1 MLIVFATKKSFRVY
15 TRNLIKKYTE
25 QLMNLLELGAL
36 AQIAGAIAIIV
47 SLILVLIELRKTL
60 QQHLLSNTLA
70 RSIEVEKMHYQQMD
84 ESMANL
90 IVKGRKSYVDL
101 DENEK
106 IRLESY
112 VLQKLAIY
120 SRGYAI
126 AAASTYGQPTQ
137 HLKHRIKTNAE
148 DFLSYQGIQECYKDL
163 EKRDLINENYFV
175 KEIEI
180 AV

>member
-1 MLIVFATKKSFRVY
+1 
-15 TRNLIKKYTE
+15 
-25 QLMNLLELGAL
+25 MNLLELGAL

-126 AAASTYGQPTQ
+126 AAASGYGQPTQ

-148 DFLSYQGIQECYKDL
+148 DFLSYRGIQECYKEL

-180 AV
+180 VV

>member
-1 MLIVFATKKSFRVY
+1 
-15 TRNLIKKYTE
+15 
-25 QLMNLLELGAL
+25 MNLLELGAL
-36 AQIAGAIAIIV
+36 AQIAGAIAIII

-101 DENEK
+101 NENEK

-126 AAASTYGQPTQ
+126 AAASAYGQPTQ

-148 DFLSYQGIQECYKDL
+148 DFLSYRGIQECYKDL

-180 AV
+180 VV

>member
-1 MLIVFATKKSFRVY
+1 
-15 TRNLIKKYTE
+15 
-25 QLMNLLELGAL
+25 MNLLELGAL
-36 AQIAGAIAIIV
+36 AQIAGAIAIII

-90 IVKGRKSYVDL
+90 IVKGRKSYVGL

-126 AAASTYGQPTQ
+126 AAASAYGQPTQ

-148 DFLSYQGIQECYKDL
+148 DFLSYRGIQECYKEL

-180 AV
+180 VV

>member
-1 MLIVFATKKSFRVY
+1 
-15 TRNLIKKYTE
+15 
-25 QLMNLLELGAL
+25 MNLLELGAL
-36 AQIAGAIAIIV
+36 AQIAGAIAIII

-126 AAASTYGQPTQ
+126 AAASAYGQPTQ

-148 DFLSYQGIQECYKDL
+148 DFISYRGIQECYKDL

-180 AV
+180 VV

>member
-1 MLIVFATKKSFRVY
+1 
-15 TRNLIKKYTE
+15 
-25 QLMNLLELGAL
+25 MNLLELGAL
-36 AQIAGAIAIIV
+36 AQIAGAIAIII

-126 AAASTYGQPTQ
+126 AAASACGQPTQ

-148 DFLSYQGIQECYKDL
+148 DFLSYRGIQECYKEL

-180 AV
+180 VV

>member
-1 MLIVFATKKSFRVY
+1 
-15 TRNLIKKYTE
+15 
-25 QLMNLLELGAL
+25 MNLLELGAL
-36 AQIAGAIAIIV
+36 AQIAGAIAIII

-126 AAASTYGQPTQ
+126 AAASAYGQPTQ

-148 DFLSYQGIQECYKDL
+148 DFLSYRGIQECYKEL

-180 AV
+180 VV

>member
-1 MLIVFATKKSFRVY
+1 
-15 TRNLIKKYTE
+15 
-25 QLMNLLELGAL
+25 MNLLELGAL
-36 AQIAGAIAIIV
+36 AQIAGAIAIII
-47 SLILVLIELRKTL
+47 SLILLLIELRKTL

-101 DENEK
+101 NENEK

-126 AAASTYGQPTQ
+126 AAASAYGQPTQ

-148 DFLSYQGIQECYKDL
+148 DFLSYRGIQECYKDL

-180 AV
+180 VV

>member
-1 MLIVFATKKSFRVY
+1 MK
-15 TRNLIKKYTE
+15 
-25 QLMNLLELGAL
+25 
-36 AQIAGAIAIIV
+36 
-47 SLILVLIELRKTL
+47 
-60 QQHLLSNTLA
+60 
-70 RSIEVEKMHYQQMD
+70 

-106 IRLESY
+106 IRLGSY
-112 VLQKLAIY
+112 ILQKLAIY
-120 SRGYAI
+120 SLGYAI

-137 HLKHRIKTNAE
+137 HLKHRIKTNTQ
-148 DFLSYQGIQECYKDL
+148 DFLSYQGTQGCYKDL

-180 AV
+180 VV

>member
-1 MLIVFATKKSFRVY
+1 
-15 TRNLIKKYTE
+15 
-25 QLMNLLELGAL
+25 MNLLELGAL
-36 AQIAGAIAIIV
+36 AQIAGAIAIII

-126 AAASTYGQPTQ
+126 AAASAYG
-137 HLKHRIKTNAE
+137 
-148 DFLSYQGIQECYKDL
+148 
-163 EKRDLINENYFV
+163 
-175 KEIEI
+175 
-180 AV
+180 

>member
-1 MLIVFATKKSFRVY
+1 
-15 TRNLIKKYTE
+15 
-25 QLMNLLELGAL
+25 MNLLELGAL
-36 AQIAGAIAIIV
+36 AQIAGAIAIII

-106 IRLESY
+106 Y
-112 VLQKLAIY
+112 V
-120 SRGYAI
+120 
-126 AAASTYGQPTQ
+126 
-137 HLKHRIKTNAE
+137 
-148 DFLSYQGIQECYKDL
+148 
-163 EKRDLINENYFV
+163 
-175 KEIEI
+175 
-180 AV
+180 

>member
-1 MLIVFATKKSFRVY
+1 
-15 TRNLIKKYTE
+15 
-25 QLMNLLELGAL
+25 MNLLELGAL
-36 AQIAGAIAIIV
+36 AQIAGAIAIII

-126 AAASTYGQPTQ
+126 AAASAYGQPTQ

-148 DFLSYQGIQECYKDL
+148 DFLSYRGIQECYKDL

-175 KEIEI
+175 KEIQI
-180 AV
+180 VV

>member
-1 MLIVFATKKSFRVY
+1 
-15 TRNLIKKYTE
+15 
-25 QLMNLLELGAL
+25 MNLLELGAL
-36 AQIAGAIAIIV
+36 AQIAGAIAIII

-126 AAASTYGQPTQ
+126 AAASAYGQPTQ
-137 HLKHRIKTNAE
+137 HLKQRIKTNAE
-148 DFLSYQGIQECYKDL
+148 DFLSYRGIQECYKEL

-180 AV
+180 VV

>member
-1 MLIVFATKKSFRVY
+1 
-15 TRNLIKKYTE
+15 
-25 QLMNLLELGAL
+25 MNLLELGAL
-36 AQIAGAIAIIV
+36 AQIAGAIAIII

-101 DENEK
+101 NENEK

-126 AAASTYGQPTQ
+126 AAASAYGQPTQ

-148 DFLSYQGIQECYKDL
+148 DFLSYRGIQECYKDL

-180 AV
+180 IV

>member
-1 MLIVFATKKSFRVY
+1 
-15 TRNLIKKYTE
+15 
-25 QLMNLLELGAL
+25 MNLLELGAL
-36 AQIAGAIAIIV
+36 AQIAGAIAIII

-60 QQHLLSNTLA
+60 QQHLLLNTLA

-126 AAASTYGQPTQ
+126 AAASAYGQPTQ

-148 DFLSYQGIQECYKDL
+148 DFLSYRGIQECYKDL

-180 AV
+180 VV